1 MTATPTSQPQRY
13 EVGVRALVA
22 GLAPVVL
29 PLVIRHIEQGSM
41 SLGFEDNAQAV
52 DDRWATADAGV
63 LVIFKVD
70 AGGGERRRVTVHG
83 QLQGRD
89 AQGILVRMIALDE
102 PTVAALRSLVQEAQ
116 ARRAQAPDVAARKA
130 AAAKARQEARAKAR
144 GALEIVVHQQA
155 AAPLNAYLDAL
166 ASALA
171 HQLAQARSPAE
182 QKKYDAWV
190 GAFTKARG
198 AVANALQ
205 AVVTTGFASYL
216 HEKSNHGRDVGGGL
230 LEGGLSL
237 MESTDLR
244 ASLAIAE
251 AIGKLATD
259 VQGSWQA
266 LASQLA
272 QVADNK
278 PDECILAP
286 ALLCHQMRDV
296 ISEDNALGA
305 LRQFDFAAGFSDA
318 FITRLDQ
325 FYGALGRTLGQF
337 GFHPQMGN
345 AHGA

>member
-1 MTATPTSQPQRY
+1 MTATPSTPSPRY

-29 PLVIRHIEQGSM
+29 PLVIRHIEQSSM
-41 SLGFEDNAQAV
+41 ALTFEDNAQAV

-63 LVIFKVD
+63 MIIFKVD
-70 AGGGERRRVTVHG
+70 VGGSERRRVTVHG
-83 QLQGRD
+83 QLQARD
-89 AQGILVRMIALDE
+89 AQGIVVRMIALDE
-102 PTVAALRSLVQEAQ
+102 ATVAALRSLVQEAQ
-116 ARRAQAPDVAARKA
+116 ARRAKAPDAAARKA
-130 AAAKARQEARAKAR
+130 AAAKAQQEARAKAR
-144 GALEIVVHQQA
+144 GALEVVVHQQA
-155 AAPLNAYLDAL
+155 AVPLNAYLDAL
-166 ASALA
+166 AGTLSK
-171 HQLAQARSPAE
+171 QLAQARSPAE

-190 GAFTKARG
+190 SAFAKARG
-198 AVANALQ
+198 ALANALQ
-205 AVVTTGFASYL
+205 GVVTAGFASYL
-216 HEKSNHGRDVGGGL
+216 HAKADRPRGADGGL

-278 PDECILAP
+278 PEECILAP
-286 ALLCHQMRDV
+286 ALLCHQMREV
-296 ISEDNALGA
+296 ISEDGHLGA
-305 LRQFDFAAGFSDA
+305 LRQFDFAAGFSDG

-325 FYGALGRTLGQF
+325 FYGTLGRTLGQF
-337 GFHPQMGN
+337 GFHAQTG
-345 AHGA
+345 GARGA